1 MVSATAGGLGPLAA
15 ERGIAIVVD
24 ASQPV
29 IVWADPDRLGQAVAN
44 LVENAASFARSTV
57 RVRVGSSG
65 THAQITVVDDGPGIA
80 AEDLPHV
87 FERLYVTKLE
97 PERSE
102 SSSGLGLAIVRE
114 LTNAMGGRVD
124 VMRPPDGGTAM
135 VVQLPLAASSD

>member
-1 MVSATAGGLGPLAA
+1 MRKSPNRLGRLVGDLLDLAKLDAKQFRFDIQNFDAAEVVSATAGGLGPLAA

-65 THAQITVVDDGPGIA
+65 THAQITVVDDGRGHIG
-80 AEDLPHV
+80 D
-87 FERLYVTKLE
+87 
-97 PERSE
+97 
-102 SSSGLGLAIVRE
+102 
-114 LTNAMGGRVD
+114 
-124 VMRPPDGGTAM
+124 
-135 VVQLPLAASSD
+135 